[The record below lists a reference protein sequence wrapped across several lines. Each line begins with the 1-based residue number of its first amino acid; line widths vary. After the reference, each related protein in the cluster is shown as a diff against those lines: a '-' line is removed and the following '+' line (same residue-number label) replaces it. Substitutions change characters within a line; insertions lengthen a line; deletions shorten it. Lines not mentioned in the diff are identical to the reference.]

1 MLNPWERLRDM
12 LASPSPGNW
21 LSAMLTRNSTSEYL
35 RRYGSPSTLSEFRE
49 HVPLCRYEDLVPYI
63 YRDTD
68 NANVMFSGRPIAFE
82 QTGGSTSGPKL
93 IPYSVEGLLDFQRN
107 IVPWL
112 AETVTHFSISGTA
125 YFSISPATRPA
136 ATVGAIPVGLP
147 DGAYLGEGVGSILAQ
162 RTAVPVEVATLTD
175 VGKWTER
182 TVQHLLEAHDL
193 ELISVWSPTFLL
205 RLLEH
210 IPNPQASW
218 PHLKVVSC
226 WASGPSRTYAE
237 ELKQRLPHAEI
248 QPKGLM
254 STEVVVTVPDA
265 FSKPVLVPYGFFEFA
280 QGDHTFLQ
288 EELIPSNVYEVVV
301 TTASGLYRYRTGD
314 LVSYEGTNHQG
325 RPILEF
331 IGRDA
336 LTSDLVGEKLTE
348 TFVRQCLAEIQGLA
362 MLVPD
367 TRQTGYALVCER
379 PLSDAHLHSI
389 EQRLSA
395 NPQYA
400 YARKLGQLA
409 PLRVVNNSAAASIFE
424 TAMLARGTRL
434 GDIKPV
440 ALRRETFW
448 QPLFEEPLQ

>member
-1 MLNPWERLRDM
+1 MQNPWELLRNVQFG
-12 LASPSPGNW
+12 PSSEDWLPG
-21 LSAMLTRNSTSEYL
+21 MLTRNSTTEYL
-35 RRYGSPSTLSEFRE
+35 RRYGSPITLAKFRE
-49 HVPLCRYEDLVPYI
+49 QVPLCCYEELVPYI
-63 YRDTD
+63 SRGATEAD
-68 NANVMFSGRPIAFE
+68 VLFSGRPIAFE
-82 QTGGSTSGPKL
+82 KTGGSTSGPKL

-112 AETVTHFSISGTA
+112 AETVTRFSISGTA
-125 YFSISPATRPA
+125 YFSFSPATRPA
-136 ATVGAIPVGLP
+136 TSVGTIPVGLP
-147 DGAYLGEGVGSILAQ
+147 DGAYLGEAADSILAQ

-175 VGKWTER
+175 VGEWTER
-182 TVQHLLEAHDL
+182 TVQHLLAAHDL

-210 IPNPQASW
+210 IPNPQTAW

-265 FSKPVLVPYGFFEFA
+265 FSKPVLVPHGFFEFA

-288 EELIPSNVYEVVV
+288 EELVPTNVYEIVV

-314 LVSYEGTNHQG
+314 LVSYEGTNYQG

-348 TFVRQCLAEIQGLA
+348 TFVRQCLVEIPGLA

-367 TRQTGYALVCER
+367 TRRTGYALVCER
-379 PLSDAHLHSI
+379 PLSDARLHSI

-409 PLRVVNNSAAASIFE
+409 PLRVVNNSAAPSIFE